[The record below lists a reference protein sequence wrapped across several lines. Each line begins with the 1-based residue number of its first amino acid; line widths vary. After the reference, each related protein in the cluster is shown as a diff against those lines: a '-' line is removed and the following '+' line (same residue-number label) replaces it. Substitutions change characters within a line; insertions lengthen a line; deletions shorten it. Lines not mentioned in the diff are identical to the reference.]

1 MNNILDNA
9 YSGKR
14 LSLEEGISLFEE
26 DLLDLGRIAN
36 QRMKK
41 YHPKNMATFIID
53 RNITFTNVC
62 VLGCRFCAFS
72 VKPESKDAYL
82 LPEEEIFH
90 KIEELLQIGGTQVL
104 LQGGINPELSLD
116 YYCNL
121 LSEIKKRFAV
131 WLHSLS
137 PTEIYCLSKT
147 SRLSIRDVLLRLK
160 DAGLDSLPGAAE
172 ILVDR
177 VRKIVSPH
185 KINTAQWLEIMETA
199 HSIGMHTT
207 ATMTFGMM
215 ETKAERIEH
224 MLRIRDLQ
232 DKTGGFKAFIPWTF
246 SPANT
251 DFSDIQPAGGIDYL
265 KTLAISRIMLDNIP
279 NIHTG
284 WVTEG
289 HKLAQIGLAFGA
301 NDLGGILMEEKV
313 LHATGVSYQT
323 TIALMIEI
331 IKGAGKIP
339 AQRDTRYE
347 VLRKFTAENT
357 EKN

>member
-1 MNNILDNA
+1 MSNIISKA
-9 YSGKR
+9 FSGER
-14 LSLEEGISLFEE
+14 LNLEEGISLFDE
-26 DLLDLGRIAN
+26 DLLVLGRVAN

-41 YHPKNMATFIID
+41 YHPKNIVTFIID

-72 VKPESKDAYL
+72 VKPDSRDAYL
-82 LPEEEIFH
+82 LSNEEIFH
-90 KIEELLQIGGTQVL
+90 KIEELIQIGGTQVM
-104 LQGGINPELSLD
+104 LQGGIHQGISLD

-121 LSEIKKRFAV
+121 LKEIKKRFNV

-137 PTEIYCLSKT
+137 PTEVYCLSKT
-147 SRLSIRDVLLRLK
+147 SGLSLRDVLLKLRS
-160 DAGLDSLPGAAE
+160 AGLDSLPGAAE

-185 KINTAQWLEIMETA
+185 KINTAQWIEVMETA

-207 ATMTFGMM
+207 ATMTFGMI

-224 MLRIRDLQ
+224 MLKIRDLQ
-232 DKTGGFKAFIPWTF
+232 DRTNGFKAFIPWTF
-246 SPANT
+246 SPDNT
-251 DFSDIQPAGGIDYL
+251 DFSNLQPAGGIDYL
-265 KTLAISRIMLDNIP
+265 KTLAISRIMLDNIS
-279 NIHTG
+279 NIHAG

-313 LHATGVSYQT
+313 VYATGISYQT
-323 TIALMIEI
+323 SVSNMIEL

-339 AQRDTRYE
+339 AQRNTRYE
-347 VLRKFTAENT
+347 ILRAE
-357 EKN
+357 